1 MLKNEYTTTS
11 RIPPLT
17 NIPTRQELQT
27 KDQLIEKIKEWV
39 RIDNEIRTLQSE
51 MNKRKEN
58 KKKVSTELM
67 SVMKRNEIDVF
78 DIKDGQIIY
87 DKRNVKKPVTKAAL
101 LSILSTYYNG
111 DVVKASEINQYIMD
125 NREDVVRE
133 KIVRKI
139 NRGTNQETV
148 GLPNPSI
155 NK

>member
-1 MLKNEYTTTS
+1 MPKNEYIAPS
-11 RIPPLT
+11 KIPPLSAALPVYT
-17 NIPTRQELQT
+17 APPVELQT

-39 RIDNEIRTLQSE
+39 KIDNEIRTLQTE
-51 MNKRKEN
+51 LNKRKEN

-67 SVMKRNEIDVF
+67 NVMKRNEIDVF

-111 DVVKASEINQYIMD
+111 DVVKAAEINQYIMD

-139 NRGTNQETV
+139 NKAATEA
-148 GLPNPSI
+148 
-155 NK
+155 

>member
-1 MLKNEYTTTS
+1 MLKKDSSAPS
-11 RIPPLT
+11 RILPL
-17 NIPTRQELQT
+17 NIPPSRSIPESAELQT

-39 RIDNEIRTLQSE
+39 KIDNEIRTLQTE
-51 MNKRKEN
+51 LNKRKEN

-67 SVMKRNEIDVF
+67 NVMKRNEIDVF

-111 DVVKASEINQYIMD
+111 DVVKAAEINQYIMD

-139 NRGTNQETV
+139 NKAATEA
-148 GLPNPSI
+148 
-155 NK
+155 